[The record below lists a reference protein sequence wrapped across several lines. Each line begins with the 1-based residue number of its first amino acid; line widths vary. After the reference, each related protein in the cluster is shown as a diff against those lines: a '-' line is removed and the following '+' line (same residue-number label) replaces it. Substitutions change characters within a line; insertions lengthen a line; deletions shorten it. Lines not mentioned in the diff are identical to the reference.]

1 MLRKKN
7 NPYNTKGVYNMK
19 AYSEMSAVELDK
31 EYQKEKAA
39 YEAFKTRGMS
49 LNMARGKPGKAQLDL
64 VMDMLTNLKTP
75 EDCMDGTIDAR
86 NYGTPMGLPCARSF
100 WAELLGVKY
109 EQVFAAGSSSLTLM
123 YDVISKAYTHG
134 LLHSE
139 KPWCKLEKVK
149 FLCPSPG
156 YDRHF
161 RICAT
166 FGMEM
171 IYVPMNE
178 AGPDMDVVEELIK
191 DESVKG
197 IWCVPKYTNPGG
209 IIFSDEVTH
218 RMAALKP
225 AAKDFVIMWDN
236 AYCVH
241 EFEGGFVP
249 FEDMLTL
256 CEQNGSP
263 DMVIEFAST
272 SKITLPGAGIA
283 AMAMSKANMDYMVK
297 LIDVQSISY
306 DKMNQLRHVKYL
318 KNKEGVLELMKKHA
332 KVLKP
337 KFDTVLDAF
346 EKEIKPL
353 GFGSWNRPKG
363 GYFVCLYTMDG
374 TAKRALKLCE
384 EAGIVMTPAGAAFP
398 YGNDPHDSNIR
409 VAPTLPSLEELKSAV
424 EGLCICLKLAALEK
438 LVHKA

>member
-1 MLRKKN
+1 
-7 NPYNTKGVYNMK
+7 MK
-19 AYSEMSAVELDK
+19 AYSEMSMPELDR
-31 EYQKEKAA
+31 EYEKEKAA
-39 YEAFKTRGMS
+39 YEKFKAKGMN
-49 LNMARGKPGKAQLDL
+49 LNMARGKPGAAQLDL
-64 VMDMLTNLKTP
+64 VMDMLTNLQTP
-75 EDCMDGTIDAR
+75 EDCMDGNIDAR
-86 NYGTPMGLPCARSF
+86 NYGTPMGLPCARTF

-109 EQVFAAGSSSLTLM
+109 DQVFAAGSSSLTLM
-123 YDVISKAYTHG
+123 YDIISKAYTHG

-171 IYVPMNE
+171 IYVPLNE
-178 AGPDMDVVEELIK
+178 DGPDMNAVEELIE

-197 IWCVPKYTNPGG
+197 IWCVPKYANPAG
-209 IIFSDEVTH
+209 IVFSDAVVR
-218 RMAALKP
+218 RMAAMKP
-225 AAKDFVIMWDN
+225 AAKDFIIMWDN

-249 FEDMLTL
+249 FEDILSL
-256 CEQNGSP
+256 CAKNGNP
-263 DMVIEFAST
+263 DMVVEFAST

-283 AMAMSKANMDYMVK
+283 AMAMSKANMDYMVN

-306 DKMNQLRHVKYL
+306 DKMNQLRHVRYL
-318 KNKEGVLELMKKHA
+318 KNKAGVLELMKKHA

-346 EKEIKPL
+346 EREIKPL

-363 GYFVCLYTMDG
+363 GYFICLYTMEG

-398 YGNDPHDSNIR
+398 YGKDPHDSNIR
-409 VAPTLPSLEELKSAV
+409 VAPTLPSLDELKAAV

-438 LVHKA
+438 LTQKA